1 MDLDEWEYLPD
12 DGYLG
17 EKKTFWGKPSSD
29 SKTVFNMNY
38 FLCPS
43 PNSMK
48 ITEPPGLPGQVVEV
62 PIHLEPTSGI
72 GKAPQDGEPV
82 KDITKVPIESSVM
95 RPVVILERPNVPNT
109 GVMEADEDVVSHVF
123 FKMKEN
129 EFVDMKKDSPM
140 SSCRGFMP
148 QIDTSTFQFE
158 DKLGESLESKTTSPR
173 TEAENRDCC
182 DSNKKVTWEE
192 SGSGSL
198 NIWKWSFTGIGA
210 ICSFGVAA
218 ATICI
223 LFLGSH
229 QRNKQHQESQKF
241 RFRIHT
247 DGKGMSKQASK
258 LKEAISVVRGVHNPI
273 SRAHITLGGFSEAN

>member
-12 DGYLG
+12 DGYLDFHAVG
-17 EKKTFWGKPSSD
+17 EKKTFCGKPNSD

-48 ITEPPGLPGQVVEV
+48 ITEPPGLPGQVVTV
-62 PIHLEPTSGI
+62 PINLEPTSGI

-82 KDITKVPIESSVM
+82 KGITKVPIEISVM

-109 GVMEADEDVVSHVF
+109 VVMEADQDVVSHVF
-123 FKMKEN
+123 FKKKEN
-129 EFVDMKKDSPM
+129 EFVDMKRDSPM
-140 SSCRGFMP
+140 SSSRGFMP

-158 DKLGESLESKTTSPR
+158 DKGESLESKTSPR

-192 SGSGSL
+192 SGGSL

-210 ICSFGVAA
+210 ICSFGVTA

-223 LFLGSH
+223 LFFGSH
-229 QRNKQHQESQKF
+229 QRNKQHQQSQKLQ
-241 RFRIHT
+241 FRIHSDEKEGRKWRCT
-247 DGKGMSKQASK
+247 ITKQA
-258 LKEAISVVRGVHNPI
+258 N
-273 SRAHITLGGFSEAN
+273 